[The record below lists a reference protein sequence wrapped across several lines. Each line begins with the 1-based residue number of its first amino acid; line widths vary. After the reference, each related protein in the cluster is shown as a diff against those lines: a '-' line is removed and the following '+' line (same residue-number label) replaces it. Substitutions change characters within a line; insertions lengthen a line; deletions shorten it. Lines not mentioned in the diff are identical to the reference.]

1 MGSKVSTARTLGKAP
16 IKTTLE
22 RTTVNQLPSQQLKER
37 FNAPQSMK
45 PEDSQPQPDD
55 NVMDNKHN
63 LIGKDGHDPDFINV
77 LNRLGRSME
86 AVNSNGIKTSEAINQ
101 LKNREKIY
109 QENKVRED
117 LIDPKK
123 LSTILNDLKRY
134 DEQTILKENNITWG
148 NVLRHF
154 KVADTYKE
162 FKEAKKGEVG
172 HEGVRNARTLQDSDF
187 KQGRGAAMNQSEE
200 SQSEVGQTE
209 INQNGTDQEFFVKDD
224 INEELH
230 KDGKNLKN
238 RISIE

>member
-1 MGSKVSTARTLGKAP
+1 MGSKVSTARTLGKLP

-22 RTTVNQLPSQQLKER
+22 RSTVNQLPPKQLKER
-37 FNAPQSMK
+37 FNGQQNTNPVENQT
-45 PEDSQPQPDD
+45 QPDD
-55 NVMDNKHN
+55 NVMDNNHN

-77 LNRLGRSME
+77 LNHLGRSMKAVDSNEINNSE
-86 AVNSNGIKTSEAINQ
+86 AVNQ

-109 QENKVRED
+109 QANKERED

-123 LSTILNDLKRY
+123 LSTILSDLKRY
-134 DEQTILKENNITWG
+134 DEQTILRENNITWG

-162 FKEAKKGEVG
+162 FKETKKGEVG
-172 HEGVRNARTLQDSDF
+172 HEGVRNSRTLQDSDF
-187 KQGRGAAMNQSEE
+187 KQGRQSDMINQSED
-200 SQSEVGQTE
+200 GG
-209 INQNGTDQEFFVKDD
+209 IRDD